1 MRRLQTSEV
10 SRSTRRVPGGNLV
23 VVVASR
29 DTAQCLTIK
38 GVLKEHEFQVVDDLL
53 PNAALPVDRLLKPS
67 VLVVQVDPDPAKAS
81 ERVAS
86 LRSQDPDVPI
96 VFAVE
101 QNTEQLEIN
110 VRQMGIQYYML
121 LPAETEEL
129 AIVVNS
135 LVRA

>member
-1 MRRLQTSEV
+1 MRRSQTSEV
-10 SRSTRRVPGGNLV
+10 SGSPHRPYGGNLV

-29 DTAQCLTIK
+29 DAAQCSTIK
-38 GVLKEHEFQVVDDLL
+38 GILNEQEFQVVDGLL
-53 PNAALPVDRLLKPS
+53 PNVALPVERLLKPS
-67 VLVVQVDPDPAKAS
+67 ALVVQVDPDPATAS

-86 LRSQDPDVPI
+86 LRSRDPDVPI

-129 AIVVNS
+129 AVVVNS

>member
-1 MRRLQTSEV
+1 LRRSQTPEV
-10 SRSTRRVPGGNLV
+10 SRSPHGPSSGNLV

-38 GVLKEHEFQVVDDLL
+38 GVLKEHEFEVVDG
-53 PNAALPVDRLLKPS
+53 PMQRAALPVERLLKPS
-67 VLVVQVDPDPAKAS
+67 AFVVQVDPDPAKAS

-86 LRSQDPDVPI
+86 LRLLDPDVPI

-121 LPAETEEL
+121 LPAESEEL
-129 AIVVNS
+129 VIVVNS